1 MFHVIATK
9 GYDIDP
15 YAGTH
20 INTPHHANRFSVNYI
35 LSSNISYGRKIMFLF
50 RLVIYALLV
59 VGLLLNILISFNK

>member
-20 INTPHHANRFSVNYI
+20 IDTSQHANRFSVSYI
-35 LSSNISYGRKIMFLF
+35 MSSNMSTGRKVMFLL
-50 RLVIYALLV
+50 RYTMYVLLV
-59 VGLLLNILISFNK
+59 LGLLLNVIMSFNK